1 MTFLNRWYRQAAPA
15 LFWSA
20 VLCVTVTFPT
30 EFISAAT
37 AQPRDNIIILD
48 TPSLPA
54 WKILWDDARE
64 FVHRRD
70 YILAAKTYA
79 ELLKLKPLVEEIRWE
94 YCNVLVEL
102 NDWIS
107 ASELIE
113 NLLETDD
120 SRDDYLLLAG
130 KISVE
135 NKEYKRA
142 VEYYSR
148 VYDADPTGPLSIT
161 ALKGLIDGLEGFG
174 KKDAAFPLMERLYQR
189 TPNDKELL
197 QKLAGTAQDL
207 GDLAKAKEYY
217 AALVGQFSTDEST
230 LMRASSAFE
239 KSGAEKDALAIW
251 EKYLEKH
258 PGYIPFHKKIA
269 DYYMLIGKS
278 RSALPHILYMIEKGV
293 EDDDILLVAGRIL
306 LHDEGRPDKALQ
318 YLEQYVE
325 KHPEDIATGFEIQKI
340 RTLLAEDFISIV
352 ENDGV
357 RMLWDDLV
365 KITPNREAIY
375 LKIAEK
381 LEQKGRWKDLLKILL
396 VIHQNHPDDQDNMF
410 KIARIYFR
418 LGDYQESLDFQQKMT
433 GKVTTGNQY
442 LILRARTEERLGKDL
457 EALRHYSAILEKTP
471 RDTAVR
477 SRAILLAGRIGLVD
491 DLEKLYRQGGGE
503 GELGKDLELSL
514 HYLDG
519 LKENLLFDEAWD
531 LYGRLLRAHGE
542 KAELERKILR
552 HKAEALLA
560 SRQDFLAEQVLREL
574 LVRNEA
580 SDKIILQL
588 GYLALKVK
596 DTKSAR
602 AWFVVLEKRLKNND
616 WRACKDRNGRNLY
629 RLHIAIL
636 MAEGRFERVVAD
648 LQEMRHRLP
657 GKPDNQEVASFQLE
671 MEIEECRALYHQKEY
686 DKCLK
691 ILGQLREHQE
701 ESIEMAV
708 LWFQI
713 NKRKGKSAK
722 AFKEI
727 DQMLKGAGQLSPV
740 RLFNAVVV
748 EKEYGEF
755 EAGLHHL
762 DLILQLVPDS
772 VRAQALKAELLLMN
786 GNSAESLQC
795 YRALIGK
802 VGEQEIIRNRIL
814 ELELRLGNLDKVVE
828 ESAVEVAQQHRGED
842 GTSGLKP
849 IPDYWR
855 RLLLARALWTDRQWD
870 AAIEVYEHLLD
881 DPVEHDF
888 RSAMAAEKIKIFHP
902 PLKKGIWQMLSLD
915 APQTSDPL
923 AHYMA
928 PEYVGHHLGQP
939 VDSITSRMYEKYRW
953 QRLIQNEYLARKAE
967 RKQDLLAA
975 ERQYKQLVAQDVSV
989 EGLYDLAQIYG
1000 RLGEYGKEAELYQT
1014 IRRYGPDYPELK
1026 EAIKRNEVLRKPRL
1040 SADTEIVEKEGRNG
1054 YIDTLRTSQ
1063 GGTLWMM
1070 PDFNKEISLEYRR
1083 NSYTDSKDVD
1093 TIRGHRGEGSYSR
1106 DLPADFDLQLRAGA
1120 ESLDDFETTA
1130 IAGARLNSRLDEYVK
1145 GYVLFDQNAV
1155 YDTLAALRQGI
1166 YLQDY
1171 EAGLIVETPKGI
1183 ALGADYRRRRYSDD
1197 NSQNQFHLWSGY
1209 AIYAEATTF
1218 KLQYDYRLIDNSE
1231 ASTIFFPA
1239 ATDEEAVD
1247 TPLYWSPDEYWE
1259 HLGTISFQ
1267 HLLKAYSLTR
1277 GTPSYY
1283 SLDYSMGFESGQN
1296 FTHKIGFEILL
1307 EMSPHFLLKGNLS
1320 FATSDEYEQQGAL
1333 LSLMYR
1339 W

>member
-1 MTFLNRWYRQAAPA
+1 MFLCRRYRRAVRA

-20 VLCVTVTFPT
+20 VLCGTVSFPT
-30 EFISAAT
+30 ALISAAT
-37 AQPRDNIIILD
+37 PPARDNIIILEN
-48 TPSLPA
+48 PSLPA
-54 WKILWDDARE
+54 WKVLWDDARE
-64 FVHRRD
+64 FVQRRD

-79 ELLKLKPLVEEIRWE
+79 ELLKLKPQIEEIRWE
-94 YCNVLVEL
+94 YCKVLVEL
-102 NDWIS
+102 NDWLS

-113 NLLETDD
+113 NLLEIDD
-120 SRDDYLLLAG
+120 SREDYLLLAG
-130 KISVE
+130 RIFVE

-142 VEYYSR
+142 VEYYGR
-148 VYDADPTGPLSIT
+148 VYDADPSGPSAT
-161 ALKGLIDGLEGFG
+161 SALRGLISGLEGMG

-189 TPNDKELL
+189 TPDDKELL

-207 GDLAKAKEYY
+207 GDMAKAKEYY
-217 AALVGQFSTDEST
+217 TALVGQFSTDEST

-251 EKYLEKH
+251 EKYLERH

-278 RSALPHILYMIEKGV
+278 GSALPHILYMIEKGV
-293 EDDDILLVAGRIL
+293 EDDELLLVAGRIL
-306 LHDEGRPDKALQ
+306 LNDEGRPDKALQ
-318 YLEQYVE
+318 YLEQYAE

-381 LEQKGRWKDLLKILL
+381 LEQKKRWKDLLKILL
-396 VIHQNHPDDQDNMF
+396 VIHQNHPHDQENIF
-410 KIARIYFR
+410 RIARIYFR

-433 GKVTTGNQY
+433 GDVTAGNQY
-442 LILRARTEERLGKDL
+442 LILRARTEEKLGRDID
-457 EALRHYSAILEKTP
+457 ALQHYAAIVNKTP
-471 RDTAVR
+471 GDAAVR
-477 SRAILLAGRIGLVD
+477 SRAILLAGQIGLVD
-491 DLEKLYRQGGGE
+491 DLKKLYLQGGGDDAV
-503 GELGKDLELSL
+503 GMDLDLSL
-514 HYLDG
+514 YYLDG
-519 LKENLLFDEAWD
+519 LRENLLFDEAWD
-531 LYGRLLRAHGE
+531 LYGRLLRLYGE
-542 KAELERKILR
+542 KAELERKILL
-552 HKAEALLA
+552 HKAGTLLA

-580 SDKIILQL
+580 LDAIILQL
-588 GYLALKVK
+588 GSLALEVK

-602 AWFVVLEKRLKNND
+602 AWFAVLEKRLKNKD
-616 WRACKDRNGRNLY
+616 WRVGSDRHGRNLF

-636 MAEGRFERVVAD
+636 MAEGRFEQAVAD
-648 LQEMRHRLP
+648 LRDLQLRLQQI
-657 GKPDNQEVASFQLE
+657 PDNQEVANFQLA
-671 MEIEECRALYHQKEY
+671 MQIEECRALYQQGKY

-691 ILGQLREHQE
+691 ILGQLREHQD

-713 NKRKGKSAK
+713 TKRKGKSAR

-727 DQMLKGAGQLSPV
+727 DQMLKRSGQLSPV
-740 RLFNAVVV
+740 RLFNAVVI
-748 EKEYGEF
+748 EMEYGEF
-755 EAGLHHL
+755 EAGLHHI
-762 DLILQLVPDS
+762 DIILQLVPKS
-772 VRAQALKAELLLMN
+772 VRAQALKAELLRLS
-786 GNSAESLQC
+786 GDFAGSLRC
-795 YRALIGK
+795 YQALAGR
-802 VGEQEIIRNRIL
+802 VGEQQLVRNRIL
-814 ELELRLGNLDKVVE
+814 ELEFKLGNLDRVVK
-828 ESAVEVAQQHRGED
+828 ESAVDQAPAQGANGAA
-842 GTSGLKP
+842 GTRP

-888 RSAMAAEKIKIFHP
+888 QSAMKAEKIEVFHP

-915 APQTSDPL
+915 SPPTSDPL

-928 PEYVGHHLGQP
+928 PEYVGLHLGQP
-939 VDSITSRMYEKYRW
+939 VDSITARMYEKYRW

-967 RKQDLLAA
+967 RRQDILAA
-975 ERQYKQLVAQDVSV
+975 ERQYKQLVEQDVSV

-1014 IRRYGPDYPELK
+1014 IRRYGPAYPELK
-1026 EAIKRNEVLRKPRL
+1026 EAIRRNEVLRKPRL
-1040 SADTEIVEKEGRNG
+1040 SADAEIVDKKGRNG

-1070 PDFNKEISLEYRR
+1070 PDFDKELSLEYRR
-1083 NSYTDSKDVD
+1083 NSYTDSKDVE
-1093 TIRGHRGEGSYSR
+1093 TIRGHRAEGLYSL

-1120 ESLDDFETTA
+1120 ESLDDFGTTA
-1130 IAGARLNSRLDEYVK
+1130 IAGARLNSQFDEYFK
-1145 GYVLFDQNAV
+1145 GYALFDQNAV
-1155 YDTLAALRQGI
+1155 YDTLAALRRGI

-1171 EAGLIVETPKGI
+1171 ETGLIVETPKGI

-1218 KLQYDYRLIDNSE
+1218 KFQYDYRLIDNSE
-1231 ASTIFFPA
+1231 ASTTVFPA
-1239 ATDEEAVD
+1239 ETEQVAAD

-1267 HLLKAYSLTR
+1267 HLLKEYSLTR

-1283 SLDYSMGFESGQN
+1283 SLDYSMGFESGEN
-1296 FTHKIGFEILL
+1296 LTHKLGFEILL

-1320 FATSDEYEQQGAL
+1320 FATSDEYEQKGAL
-1333 LSLMYR
+1333 VSLMYR